1 MLTYQPFE
9 LFQVLINAN
18 FQGFQDIDA
27 SKGYQYYQAF
37 YVLPRWR
44 QPRYLVA

>member
-18 FQGFQDIDA
+18 FQDIDA

-37 YVLPRWR
+37 YYPGGGS
-44 QPRYLVA
+44 PGI